1 MYTYFVIK
9 QIFTNKTCQW
19 LFSLLHPNTAFRLA
33 HSWSRRSRIKGETPD
48 YLGSDK
54 EYLEQFCRKHYT
66 KNTEI
71 NFYVFGHRHLPL
83 DIKIAD
89 DCRYINTGD
98 WINHFSYAV
107 FDKENIELQYLE

>member
-1 MYTYFVIK
+1 MDINKFLICTIMMNPIGIK
-9 QIFTNKTCQW
+9 EFIIRK
-19 LFSLLHPNTAFRLA
+19 
-33 HSWSRRSRIKGETPD
+33 SRRIVT
-48 YLGSDK
+48 
-54 EYLEQFCRKHYT
+54 HYT

-98 WINHFSYAV
+98 WLTHNTYAV
-107 FDKENIELQYLE
+107 LDEGTLALKTYSK